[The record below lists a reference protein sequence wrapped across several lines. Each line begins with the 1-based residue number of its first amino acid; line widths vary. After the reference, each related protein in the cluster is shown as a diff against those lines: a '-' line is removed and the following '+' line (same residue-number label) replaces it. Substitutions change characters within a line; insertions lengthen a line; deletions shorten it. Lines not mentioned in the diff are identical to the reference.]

1 MGQGRARGR
10 WAKHRASHQVVVLN
24 LSWAW
29 SPLLQPTAVPRDL
42 FSPGQSHSGDLLAS
56 APISQA
62 RACQG
67 SACARHIVGA
77 PWFPGEGRRGR
88 SPELQGLCQ
97 LAWPGPSPGT
107 LLDSQECWKQSRS
120 PSLQTRRP
128 HVAPTARS
136 LSSQPDVALRGRRP
150 PRPPRA
156 WRVSHPSTA
165 RQPTALVLVTVASH
179 RVGQRDPC
187 RRLRC

>member
-1 MGQGRARGR
+1 MAGDRAEMGQGRARGR

-67 SACARHIVGA
+67 SACARHILGA

-88 SPELQGLCQ
+88 SPELRGLCQ

-128 HVAPTARS
+128 HVAPTAHFLTPS
-136 LSSQPDVALRGRRP
+136 LTWPCVGGGRLGHRGP
-150 PRPPRA
+150 GGSHTLPRPD
-156 WRVSHPSTA
+156 SHGPCFGDSRIPSCGST
-165 RQPTALVLVTVASH
+165 
-179 RVGQRDPC
+179 
-187 RRLRC
+187 